1 MPSPPTSPSP
11 KEPLQPWLHRLRAW
25 WLDPRRALRPLLVP
39 DDAPLDLSLVGRM
52 LWHAALVGV
61 AAGLMGAAFFAA
73 LEWMQDL
80 LLEGLAGYRIL
91 RAAGEHDPRPLEA
104 PFRPWLLR
112 PEERRG
118 GKGARA

>member
-1 MPSPPTSPSP
+1 GDRSHFLSFPRRRSSDL
-11 KEPLQPWLHRLRAW
+11 PLQPWLHRLRAW

-73 LEWMQDL
+73 LEWMQDRS
-80 LLEGLAGYRIL
+80 E
-91 RAAGEHDPRPLEA
+91 EHTSELQSRENLVC
-104 PFRPWLLR
+104 
-112 PEERRG
+112 
-118 GKGARA
+118 